1 MGNPRIRGKIPHAE
15 WPKIAR
21 RVASGESLA
30 AMARE
35 YQCTPPAI
43 RYIVQRMSLKGT
55 DGPRPA
61 ERHGEVHHVEVTPQQ
76 TESAQAFS
84 SQRQTRAQTPAS
96 SEIWSRVNSDIANFL
111 TAADAF
117 FTADTLQNRTVML
130 DATDRLLRASARAR
144 VVLERTF
151 EHKLLK
157 HPVTASPRRRKVG

>member
-43 RYIVQRMSLKGT
+43 RYIVQRMSLKRT
-55 DGPRPA
+55 DGPHPA
-61 ERHGEVHHVEVTPQQ
+61 ELHGEVHHVDVTPQQ
-76 TESAQAFS
+76 AESALTFS
-84 SQRQTRAQTPAS
+84 SQRQTRAQTPTS

-111 TAADAF
+111 TAADVF
-117 FTADTLQNRTVML
+117 FTADNPQNRNVLL

-144 VVLERTF
+144 MMLESTF
-151 EHKLLK
+151 EDRLLK
-157 HPVTASPRRRKVG
+157 HPETSSPRRRKVV